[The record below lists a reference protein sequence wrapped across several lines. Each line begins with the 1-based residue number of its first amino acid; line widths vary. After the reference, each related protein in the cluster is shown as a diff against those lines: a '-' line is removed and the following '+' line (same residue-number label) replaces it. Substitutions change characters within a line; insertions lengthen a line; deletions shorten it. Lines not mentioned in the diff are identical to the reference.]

1 MNVNPG
7 ELNKRIHIIRPA
19 DGKDADGYDAEPSNA
34 SVHACWAKFSRTSG
48 TETVKANGDFGHV
61 NCRFLIR
68 YTTQRLSRKMIVRY
82 DGNDYEIKYI
92 NDYED
97 SHEYLEIW
105 CERTTL
111 EG

>member
-7 ELNKRIHIIRPA
+7 ELNKRIRIEQPA
-19 DGKDADGYDAEPSNA
+19 GGKDADGYDTEPANA
-34 SVHACWAKFSRTSG
+34 LVHACWAKFSRISG
-48 TETVKANGDFGHV
+48 TELIKANGDFGRV
-61 NCRFLIR
+61 NCRFLVR
-68 YTTQRLSRKMIVRY
+68 YTTKELSRKMIVQY
-82 DGNDYEIKYI
+82 GGDDYEIQYI